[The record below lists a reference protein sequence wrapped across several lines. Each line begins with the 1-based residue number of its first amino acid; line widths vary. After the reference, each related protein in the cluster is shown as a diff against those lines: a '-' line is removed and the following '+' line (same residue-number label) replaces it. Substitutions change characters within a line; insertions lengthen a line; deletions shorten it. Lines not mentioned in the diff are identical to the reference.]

1 MTPTALVT
9 GAGAGMGAAVARRL
23 AADGYRVIC
32 ADLNETAARET
43 AAGLHDAEGLAV
55 DVSDQASV
63 RAAVAA
69 CGSEL
74 RAVVNSAGILT
85 YAPALRIS
93 LEDFDRVIK
102 VNLRGTFI
110 VLQEAGQALASNG
123 GGSIVAFASIESFRT
138 VTGHA
143 HYSASKA
150 GVRLLT
156 QAFADELGSSGVRVN
171 AVAPGAIRTAMTA
184 KALDREDTA
193 RHIAAAV
200 PLGRP
205 GAPEEVADV
214 CAFLCSDTAS
224 YVTGVCW
231 RVDGG
236 TLIKT
241 PM

>member
-1 MTPTALVT
+1 VTSTALVT
-9 GAGAGMGAAVARRL
+9 GAGAGMGAAVARKL
-23 AADGYRVIC
+23 AADGYRVVC
-32 ADLNETAARET
+32 ADLNEAAAQET
-43 AAGLHDAEGLAV
+43 AAGLPDAEAIAV

-69 CGSEL
+69 CGPEL
-74 RAVVNSAGILT
+74 RAVVNSAGILS
-85 YAPALRIS
+85 YAPVLKLS
-93 LEDFDRVIK
+93 LEDFDRVVK

-110 VLQEAGQALASNG
+110 VLQEAGTVLAANG
-123 GGSIVAFASIESFRT
+123 GGAIVVFASIESFRT

-150 GVRLLT
+150 GVLLLT
-156 QAFADELGSSGVRVN
+156 QAFADELGPSGVRVN

-193 RHIAAAV
+193 RHIAASV

-205 GAPEEVADV
+205 GEPDEVAGV
-214 CAFLCSDTAS
+214 CAFLCSETAS